1 MILCS
6 IDFETTGTNIISDR
20 PIEYGAVLY
29 STKTHRM
36 LDAQSMLVKTDV
48 PVSPKITKITGV
60 VKPMLDRF
68 GYEQSDVL
76 PLMVQM
82 VETADAVIGYNC
94 RRFDQ
99 HIFNE
104 WCKREN
110 VPIQPDKVWIDLFY
124 DLPWTVPTGKLSH
137 VAADHGILNLFPHS
151 ALSDCQTVLA
161 IAAKY
166 DDNLLLSRATS
177 PTVVLRS
184 LAERSQNDLV
194 KEAKFRWN
202 PSFKIWWKPIKEQ
215 DIKEVSESL
224 PFSVVVDDRTA
235 DELES

>member
-6 IDFETTGTNIISDR
+6 IDFETTGTNVISDR
-20 PIEYGAVLY
+20 PIEYGGVLY

-36 LDAQSMLVKTDV
+36 LDAQGMLVKTDNQI
-48 PVSPKITKITGV
+48 SQEIADITGV

-68 GYEQSDVL
+68 GYDQSEVL
-76 PLMVQM
+76 PIMVQM
-82 VETADAVIGYNC
+82 VESADAVIGYNC

-110 VPIQPDKVWIDLFY
+110 VPIQPGKVWIDLFY
-124 DLPWTVPTGKLSH
+124 DMPWTVPTGKLSH

-151 ALSDCQTVLA
+151 ALADCQTVLA

-166 DDNLLLSRATS
+166 DENLLLERAKS
-177 PTVVLRS
+177 PAVVLRS
-184 LAERSQNDLV
+184 MADRSQNDLL
-194 KEAKFRWN
+194 KRAKFRWN
-202 PSFKIWWKPIKEQ
+202 PSFRIWWKPVKER
-215 DIKEVSESL
+215 DVPEIVASL
-224 PFSVVVDDRTA
+224 PFPVVIDDRTP